1 MSTHTQA
8 IPTVLPPIFQ
18 TFRERGL
25 PVGGGALLAGLIIAF
40 FSPLS
45 FFPPYLAMFLFFL
58 GFGLGSLAF
67 LQIHYMVGGSWGF
80 LIRRPLEAAAMTLPV
95 LGLLYLPILLFGMST
110 LYPWSNLEEAK
121 ASHIIGLKAGYL
133 NFPFFLLRTLFYFSF
148 WSGLAYYFRRAGIQ
162 QDESN
167 DPSITRR
174 AAVVAAPGMLF
185 LFVSV
190 TFAMVDWSMS
200 IEPEWYSSIYAVML
214 YVGFGL
220 SSLALAVIVI
230 TLLNQT
236 PPLKDLVKP
245 TSLHDIGNLMLAFT
259 MLWAYMSF
267 SQYLIMWSGNLA
279 EEVPWYIKRS
289 AGAWRIVCGGLIV
302 FHFFVPFMYLL
313 VRENKRS
320 TLRLSRVAAWLLV
333 VHIINDTWL
342 IVPAFQN
349 RQWDKLLCLIPAF
362 LAVGGIWSYA
372 YVRLLAGR
380 PLVPLND
387 PMLAEAL
394 AHANGHAHAKV
405 PTPAPAHAGG
415 GH

>member
-8 IPTVLPPIFQ
+8 TPTVLPAPFDTFQ
-18 TFRERGL
+18 QRGL
-25 PVGGGALLAGLIIAF
+25 QVGGGALLIGLIIGF
-40 FSPLS
+40 FSPAS
-45 FFPPYLAMFLFFL
+45 FFPPYLAMFLYFL

-67 LQIHYMVGGSWGF
+67 LQIHYLVGGSWGF

-110 LYPWSNLEEAK
+110 LYPWANLEEAQ

-133 NFPFFLLRTLFYFSF
+133 NFPFFLVRTLFYFSF
-148 WSGLAYYFRRAGIQ
+148 WSGLAFYFRRAGIQ
-162 QDESN
+162 QDRSN
-167 DPSITRR
+167 DPAITRR
-174 AAVVAAPGMLF
+174 AAVIAAPGMLF

-190 TFAMVDWSMS
+190 TFAVIDWSMS

-220 SSLALAVIVI
+220 SSLALAVIVV

-236 PPLKDLVKP
+236 APLKDLITP
-245 TSLHDIGNLMLAFT
+245 TSLHDVGNLMLAFT

-267 SQYLIMWSGNLA
+267 SQYLIIWSGNLA
-279 EEVPWYIKRS
+279 EEVPWYLRRS
-289 AGAWRIVCGGLIV
+289 VGGWRYVAASLMV
-302 FHFFVPFMYLL
+302 LHFFVPFLYLL

-320 TLRLSRVAAWLLV
+320 TIRLSRVAAWILV
-333 VHIINDTWL
+333 VHIINDIWL
-342 IVPAFQN
+342 IVPAFTH

-372 YVRLLAGR
+372 YVRQLASR

-394 AHANGHAHAKV
+394 AHANSHGHKNGHASTH
-405 PTPAPAHAGG
+405 AHAGG